1 MSTPPSPSAPGLRTT
16 PRTPRLPGPRT
27 TGLAVLTAATLVLS
41 ACSAGPGTGRG
52 AGTDPDAGPDQAAL
66 TGAAGAGPVQGGVI
80 EYGHLQEPNCI
91 FGGWIQ
97 ENFTARQVLDNL
109 VSHTEDGSV
118 VPWIATGWEVSE
130 DGRAWTLRLRED
142 VTFTDGTALDAEAVA
157 YNFDYWLDGG
167 NGTAAAHLGGFYD
180 HSEVLDEHTVRIHLS
195 APFSPFLSTIS
206 QSYFGLQSPTA
217 LQSRTDE
224 ENCTEPIGS
233 GPFTVKDWKRGE
245 YIEFE
250 RNDDYD
256 WAPQNARHQG
266 PAHVAGIRWN
276 IVPDNTS
283 RYGSLLSGEMDA
295 IGEVPAVNIAQAR
308 EDYDFTQYITPGRPV
323 VMSLNTQ
330 RGIFTDQQV
339 RQALSFATDRE
350 ANVASAFLGTV
361 PFEPSGY
368 LSQTTPDYD
377 EDAAAEYPFDLH
389 RANELLD
396 QAGWTGRDPDGT
408 RTKDGRRLQALVV
421 YGLNSII
428 TPDGNTV
435 IQNFQE
441 QARAAGFDLVLRPG
455 TPSEFFGG
463 AFSTPESYD
472 AQVGY
477 WTSPH
482 AGILNINYRP
492 STEEAPNGANTTF
505 LDESRVF
512 ATIQS
517 ALQAPTPEEVTERF
531 SQAQHELSE
540 LAPAIGLYTQTNTL
554 AVGGD
559 VTGLWLD
566 PAQGGPVFHD
576 AHFTSQDARDAS
588 GTLTPDTADIPDTAD
603 SADAPVENED

>member
-1 MSTPPSPSAPGLRTT
+1 MSTPPSPNAPENRARRRPRAPFGTRRPHRTRTAGVGILAAAALALTSCAGTAGAPGGSTAGAAAA
-16 PRTPRLPGPRT
+16 PRT
-27 TGLAVLTAATLVLS
+27 
-41 ACSAGPGTGRG
+41 
-52 AGTDPDAGPDQAAL
+52 
-66 TGAAGAGPVQGGVI
+66 GGII

-109 VSHTEDGSV
+109 VAATEDGTV

-130 DGRAWTLRLRED
+130 DRKVWTLSLRDD
-142 VTFTDGTALDAEAVA
+142 VHFTDGTPLDAAAVA

-180 HSEVLDEHTVRIHLS
+180 HSEVVDEHTVEIHLS
-195 APFSPFLSTIS
+195 APFAPFLSAIS

-217 LQSRTDE
+217 LQTRTDE

-233 GPFTVKDWKRGE
+233 GPFTVRDWKRGE
-245 YIEFE
+245 YIEFA

-256 WAPQNARHQG
+256 WAPANAKHQG
-266 PAHVAGIRWN
+266 PAYVEGIRWN
-276 IVPDNTS
+276 IVPDGTS
-283 RYGSLLSGEMDA
+283 RYGSLLSEQMDA
-295 IGEVPAVNIAQAR
+295 IGEVPAVNIADAR
-308 EDYDFTQYITPGRPV
+308 ERFDFTQYITPGRPV

-330 RGIFTDQQV
+330 RGVFTDQRV

-350 ANVASAFLGTV
+350 ANIDSAFLGTV

-377 EDAAAEYPFDLH
+377 EAAATEYPFDLG

-396 QAGWTGRDPDGT
+396 AAGWTGREADGT
-408 RTKDGRRLQALVV
+408 RTKGGQRLEAKVV

-492 STEEAPNGANTTF
+492 STEDAPNGANTTF
-505 LDESRVF
+505 LDNEEVF
-512 ATIQS
+512 DTIQA
-517 ALQAPTPEEVTERF
+517 ALQAPTGEEVADRF
-531 SQAQHELSE
+531 SEAQQQLSE

-554 AVGGD
+554 AASDRVAGI
-559 VTGLWLD
+559 WLEH
-566 PAQGGPVFHD
+566 AQGGPIFHD
-576 AHFTSQDARDAS
+576 AYFTSEDARDAS
-588 GTLTPDTADIPDTAD
+588 GTFTPEPSTPAPSAAD
-603 SADAPVENED
+603 SSAENED

>member
-1 MSTPPSPSAPGLRTT
+1 MSTPPSPSAPEDRA
-16 PRTPRLPGPRT
+16 RRRPGT
-27 TGLAVLTAATLVLS
+27 VVSGLALAAASALALTA
-41 ACSAGPGTGRG
+41 CSGTP
-52 AGTDPDAGPDQAAL
+52 AAEPAAL
-66 TGAAGAGPVQGGVI
+66 TGAAGSSAGPVRGGVI

-109 VSHTEDGSV
+109 VSATEDGSV
-118 VPWIATGWEVSE
+118 VPWIATGWEVSA
-130 DGRAWTLRLRED
+130 DQKVWTLELRDD
-142 VTFTDGTALDAEAVA
+142 VTFTDGTPLDAEAVA

-180 HSEVLDEHTVRIHLS
+180 HSEAVDGQTVRIHLS
-195 APFSPFLSTIS
+195 APFAPFLSTLS

-217 LQSRTDE
+217 LQTRTAE

-233 GPFTVKDWKRGE
+233 GPFTVKDWRRGE
-245 YIEFE
+245 YIEFQ
-250 RNDDYD
+250 RNEDYD

-266 PAHVAGIRWN
+266 PAHVAGVRWN

-308 EDYDFTQYITPGRPV
+308 QEFDFTQYITPGRPV
-323 VMSLNTQ
+323 VVNLNTQ
-330 RGIFTDQQV
+330 QGIFTDQAV
-339 RQALSFATDRE
+339 RQALSLATDRQ
-350 ANVASAFLGTV
+350 ANVESAFLGTV

-368 LSQTTPDYD
+368 LSQSTPDYD
-377 EDAAAEYPFDLH
+377 EDAATEYPFDLD
-389 RANELLD
+389 RANALLD
-396 QAGWTGRDPDGT
+396 EAGWTGRDADGT
-408 RTKDGRRLQALVV
+408 RTRDGQRLTAKVV

-435 IQNFQE
+435 IQNLQE
-441 QARAAGFDLVLRPG
+441 QARSAGFDLVLRPG

-463 AFSTPESYD
+463 AFSTPDSYD

-482 AGILNINYRP
+482 AGILNINFRP
-492 STEEAPNGANTTF
+492 STDESPNGANTTF
-505 LDESRVF
+505 LNDPQVF
-512 ATIQS
+512 ETIQS
-517 ALQAPTPEEVTERF
+517 ALQVPTPELVTERF
-531 SQAQHELSE
+531 SAAQYRLSE
-540 LAPAIGLYTQTNTL
+540 LAPAIGLYAQTNTL
-554 AVGGD
+554 AVSGD
-559 VTGLWLD
+559 VTGIWLE

-576 AHFTSQDARDAS
+576 AAFTSEAARDAS
-588 GTLTPDTADIPDTAD
+588 EGFPTFPT
-603 SADAPVENED
+603 ENEE

>member
-1 MSTPPSPSAPGLRTT
+1 MDTPPSSNAPGNRGTVNIRARRRTGT
-16 PRTPRLPGPRT
+16 FTA
-27 TGLAVLTAATLVLS
+27 GLALATVPVLLLTACTGT
-41 ACSAGPGTGRG
+41 SAGT
-52 AGTDPDAGPDQAAL
+52 AAL
-66 TGAAGAGPVQGGVI
+66 TGSTEPVQGGVI

-91 FGGWIQ
+91 YGGWIQ

-109 VSHTEDGSV
+109 VSATEDGSV
-118 VPWIATGWEVSE
+118 VPWIATGWEVSA
-130 DGRAWTLRLRED
+130 DQKVWTLELRED
-142 VTFTDGTALDAEAVA
+142 VHFTDGTPLDAEAVA
-157 YNFDYWLDGG
+157 YNFEYWLDGG

-180 HSEVLDEHTVRIHLS
+180 HAEVVDEHTVQIHLS
-195 APFSPFLSTIS
+195 APFAPFLSTIS

-217 LQSRTDE
+217 LQTRTDE

-233 GPFTVKDWKRGE
+233 GPFTVKEWRRGE
-245 YIEFE
+245 YIEFQ
-250 RNDDYD
+250 RNEDYD
-256 WAPQNARHQG
+256 WAPANARHRG

-308 EDYDFTQYITPGRPV
+308 QEFEFTQYITPGRPV
-323 VMSLNTQ
+323 VMNLNTQ
-330 RGIFTDQQV
+330 QGIFTDQKV

-350 ANVASAFLGTV
+350 ANVESAFLGTV

-368 LSQTTPDYD
+368 LSQSTPDYD
-377 EDAAAEYPFDLH
+377 EDAATEYPFDLQ
-389 RANELLD
+389 RANALLD
-396 QAGWTGRDPDGT
+396 EAGWTGRDADGT
-408 RTKDGRRLQALVV
+408 RTRDGERLTAKVV

-435 IQNFQE
+435 IQNLQE

-463 AFSTPESYD
+463 AFSTPDSYD

-492 STEEAPNGANTTF
+492 STPDAPNGANTTF
-505 LDESRVF
+505 LTHPGVF
-512 ATIQS
+512 ETIQS
-517 ALQAPTPEEVTERF
+517 ALQAPTPELVTERF
-531 SQAQHELSE
+531 SAAQYQLSE
-540 LAPAIGLYTQTNTL
+540 LAPAIGLYAQTNTL
-554 AVGGD
+554 AVSGE
-559 VTGLWLD
+559 VTGIWLEH
-566 PAQGGPVFHD
+566 AQGGPVFHD
-576 AHFTSQDARDAS
+576 AAFTFEAARDAS
-588 GTLTPDTADIPDTAD
+588 EGFASQTPA
-603 SADAPVENED
+603 ENEG

>member
-1 MSTPPSPSAPGLRTT
+1 MSTPPSPSAPGNR
-16 PRTPRLPGPRT
+16 RGAAVAA
-27 TGLAVLTAATLVLS
+27 LAAVALTLS
-41 ACSAGPGTGRG
+41 ACSGSTA
-52 AGTDPDAGPDQAAL
+52 ADPDAGAEPASL
-66 TGAAGAGPVQGGVI
+66 AGATGTPPVQGGVI

-118 VPWIATGWEVSE
+118 VPWIATDWGVSG
-130 DGRAWTLRLRED
+130 DGRAWTLSLRED
-142 VTFTDGTALDAEAVA
+142 VSFTDGTPLDAEAVA

-180 HSEVLDEHTVRIHLS
+180 HSEVVDEYTVRIHLS
-195 APFSPFLSTIS
+195 APFAPFLSTIS

-217 LQSRTDE
+217 LQTRTDE

-256 WAPQNARHQG
+256 WAPENARHQG

-308 EDYDFTQYITPGRPV
+308 REYDFTQYITPGRPV

-330 RGIFTDQQV
+330 RGIFTDQRV

-350 ANVASAFLGTV
+350 ANVESAFLGTV

-368 LSQTTPDYD
+368 LSQSTPDYD
-377 EDAAAEYPFDLH
+377 RDAATEYPFDPE
-389 RANELLD
+389 RANALLD
-396 QAGWTGRDPDGT
+396 EAGWTGRDPDGT
-408 RTKDGRRLQALVV
+408 RTKDGERLEALVV

-441 QARAAGFDLVLRPG
+441 QARATGFDLELRPG

-492 STEEAPNGANTTF
+492 STEDAPNGANTTF
-505 LDESRVF
+505 LAETGVF
-512 ATIQS
+512 ETIQS
-517 ALQAPTPEEVTERF
+517 ALQGSTSEEVTERF
-531 SQAQHELSE
+531 SEAQYQLSE

-554 AVGGD
+554 AVDDD
-559 VTGLWLD
+559 VTGIWLD

-576 AHFTSQDARDAS
+576 AHFTSEDARAASEAFTTDARD
-588 GTLTPDTADIPDTAD
+588 TPPATA
-603 SADAPVENED
+603 ENED